1 MEAPVIVGDAERR
14 MSARGGVR
22 DLPVHF
28 DGDAR
33 EYFGIWIVN
42 ILLSIVT
49 VGIWSAW
56 AKVRTERYFYGNTA
70 IDGHA
75 FEYHATGYQ
84 IFKGR
89 LIAFIVFMALAAAS
103 QFAPLVYAGLW
114 VALIL
119 VMPWVINRSLRFN
132 ARVTSWRNVRFD
144 FSGTYGRAFVVFVL
158 MPAAS
163 FVTLGLLLPVWSR
176 MRARYVVGGHSYG
189 GVPFTT
195 DPRLGPLYG
204 ALGGAVLFAGTLVVS
219 LMGLSTIVALGVQFT
234 FERGSAAQAMAGLL
248 PLLGLLLIGIAALF
262 YRARVQ
268 NETIGRMRL
277 AEQGFH
283 CDLSGLRYAWIV
295 ASGIVATIVTLGLL
309 RPWAEVRRWRYVA
322 SAIGVLAVG
331 DLDGFVADRVE
342 AGSSFATEFGEMEGF
357 DVGF

>member
-1 MEAPVIVGDAERR
+1 MDAPVIVGDAERR
-14 MSARGGVR
+14 MAARGGIR
-22 DLPVHF
+22 DLPVLF
-28 DGDAR
+28 GGDAR

-49 VGIWSAW
+49 VGVWSAW
-56 AKVRTERYFYGNTA
+56 AKVRTKRYFYGNTA

-89 LIAFIVFMALAAAS
+89 LIAFVVFVALAAAS
-103 QFAPLVYAGLW
+103 HFAPLVYAGLW

-158 MPAAS
+158 MPAAAAL
-163 FVTLGLLLPVWSR
+163 TLGLLLPVWSR

-189 GVPFTT
+189 GVRFATE
-195 DPRLGPLYG
+195 PRLGPLYR
-204 ALGGAVLFAGTLVVS
+204 ALGGAVLFGGALVVA
-219 LMGLSTIVALGVQFT
+219 LMGLSTILALGVQIT
-234 FERGSAAQAMAGLL
+234 FERGSSAQVAASLL
-248 PLLGLLLIGIAALF
+248 PLVGLLLIGVAALF

-277 AEQGFH
+277 AEHGFR
-283 CDLSGLRYAWIV
+283 CDLSGMRYAWIV

-322 SAIGVLAVG
+322 SEIGVLAVG